1 MLGVFIGDAVSVRG
15 AVGLEN
21 SRRFSVARLGGMVDF
36 IGIPD
41 GPRRFFF
48 LDVSWERLAAAR
60 RSLLGM
66 ICGLP
71 RERV

>member
-1 MLGVFIGDAVSVRG
+1 MDDVSARG
-15 AVGLEN
+15 AVALET

-60 RSLLGM
+60 LSLLGM
-66 ICGLP
+66 ICVLP
-71 RERV
+71 LEPV